1 MKLNI
6 LIGCLLMLLFNCEES
21 KENNPLNAD
30 YEQALNETREVRA
43 KNRVKYLELT
53 GLFKLDS
60 TNNTF
65 GKASSNKFVLNIE
78 NLAATIGNLNLSSE
92 GLRFNAA
99 KEIKVTNSSGKK
111 IESLTLE
118 IDSNGNSIQLFHE
131 QLKWQV
137 ITRSGE
143 LYLRVWDFKNPAIKA
158 FKGFKNYA
166 TNSEY
171 IFKADFSYFETT
183 HLESVQSKLGIPDV
197 IDFIGQV
204 QFNYKKASYTLDVG
218 REGFVM
224 VRDLTSGESTYGGGR
239 YIYIDLPETNGTV
252 TLDFNYLY
260 NPPCAYSEF
269 TTCLFPPRQNQLD
282 FSVKA
287 GELLEKSL

>member
-158 FKGFKNYA
+158 FKGFKKYA

-204 QFNYKKASYTLDVG
+204 QFNYKKVSYTLDVG